1 MLLERCALQPTDA
14 GPLLAALN
22 HLNLP
27 AWRLAPALLQPPLRC
42 CLAAGLLLRPRAPEL
57 LLPDLIISGI
67 AIDSRPRGTCLFLM
81 RFLLLWFQNGVIKGV
96 YPASPS
102 SWLFV
107 VIAILAT
114 MYMRSDPSMGLITK
128 IQQHLPLSLHVSLSA
143 QGQTMLSALLFS
155 TLLWLSLILALRFCL
170 KLLLSYHQWMFEQHG
185 RVSNT
190 TKIWVT
196 LLRLLSSRKPLLYSY
211 QTSLP
216 HLPVPVIKE
225 TVSRYLLS
233 ARPLLTDEGYER
245 MTKLAAQFEN
255 NLGNRLQRYLKLKA
269 LWATNYVSDWWEEY
283 IYLRSRGPIM
293 VNSNYYGMDF
303 LYVSPTSVQAARAG
317 NTITALLL
325 YRRKVNREEL
335 KPSRVPGTVI
345 PLCAAQ
351 CERMFNTTRTPGEET
366 DVLQHWQDS
375 EFIAVYHRGRYFRL
389 WVYRAGRLLSP
400 REIELQIQRILEDQ
414 SVPLPGEEKL
424 GALTAG
430 DRWA

>member
-1 MLLERCALQPTDA
+1 
-14 GPLLAALN
+14 
-22 HLNLP
+22 
-27 AWRLAPALLQPPLRC
+27 
-42 CLAAGLLLRPRAPEL
+42 
-57 LLPDLIISGI
+57 
-67 AIDSRPRGTCLFLM
+67 
-81 RFLLLWFQNGVIKGV
+81 
-96 YPASPS
+96 
-102 SWLFV
+102 
-107 VIAILAT
+107 
-114 MYMRSDPSMGLITK
+114 
-128 IQQHLPLSLHVSLSA
+128 
-143 QGQTMLSALLFS
+143 
-155 TLLWLSLILALRFCL
+155 
-170 KLLLSYHQWMFEQHG
+170 
-185 RVSNT
+185 
-190 TKIWVT
+190 
-196 LLRLLSSRKPLLYSY
+196 
-211 QTSLP
+211 
-216 HLPVPVIKE
+216 
-225 TVSRYLLS
+225 
-233 ARPLLTDEGYER
+233 